1 MIICCSYSRICLR
14 FDPLVVPTLVDNLKR
29 RVIVDSLNIMNYI
42 DQVSGMH
49 IIFLW
54 FIYRKC
60 RNHPFTLNPAETL
73 L

>member
-1 MIICCSYSRICLR
+1 M
-14 FDPLVVPTLVDNLKR
+14 VPTLVDNLKK

-60 RNHPFTLNPAETL
+60 RNHPFTLNPAAL
-73 L
+73 LLRNIQSWSMRLHMQAEK